1 MEVDMADTKGGEAVE
16 VNVLDDI
23 LDGHVDDELT
33 AEIGEQDKTPAKKP
47 VKTKPKPA
55 SAKGKAVKPKAKV
68 ARPVKKETAQKVSN
82 VKKEDHNAATTSE
95 QQNTDNSVVVSE
107 SKEPKPAGKASS
119 QKTVSTKSKEGG
131 AESNKESKEKP
142 VKVVKK
148 AVKRPAKTKTVVKV
162 EKVKI
167 PEEPMPDP
175 VPMEESMENLADESD
190 DKLDLLMEE
199 SETRP
204 VEQQVE
210 HVDTQDYDTRSE
222 AGSSAGD
229 VTSFSDSGSD
239 AEMRSDDEEGPSTRK
254 KKKRGISPIEWDR
267 KSGYKGEGTEQGEE
281 EKDSEEEEEEN
292 KSGDENDNKSDK
304 SDDSSQRRMYSK
316 LKYLFRGARYFLI
329 KSNNH
334 ENVALA
340 KAKGVWS
347 TPPQN
352 ESKLNQ
358 AFRSCDNV
366 ILIFSVK
373 ESGKFQ
379 GFARIVE
386 ESTKDHPPIRWVL
399 PPGLSARALSGVF
412 KLDWINRRELSFTKT
427 SHLHNSWNDNKPV
440 KIGRDGQEIE
450 ARCGETVCKM
460 FPSDN
465 NVDLSAIVR
474 KAKKSRHGSR
484 SRVIDHRRREPFRG
498 GSSGG
503 RRGDFNRRR
512 RYRDEMFD
520 SPRRKRFRSDMD
532 RDNGMY
538 KDRRM
543 ESRSPRYA
551 GVTAGTHL
559 LMGYVLVSSMEVDM
573 ADTKGGE
580 AVEVNVL
587 DDILDGHVD
596 DELTAEIGEQDKTP
610 AKKPVKTKPKPA
622 SAKGK
627 AVKPKAKVARPV
639 KKETAQKV
647 SNVKKEDHNAATT
660 SEQQNTDNSVVVSE
674 SKEPKP
680 AGKASS
686 QKTVST
692 KSKEGGAE
700 SNKESKEKPVKV
712 VKKAVKRPA
721 KTKTVVKVEKVK
733 IPEEPMPDPVPM
745 EESMENLA
753 DESDDKLDLL
763 MEESETR
770 PVEQQVE
777 HVDTQDYDTRS
788 EAGSSAGDV
797 TSFSDS
803 GSDAE
808 MRSDD
813 EEGPSTRKKKKRG
826 ISPIEWDRKSGYKGE
841 GTEQGEEEKDSEE
854 EEEENKSG
862 DENDNKSDKSDDS
875 SQRRMYSKLKYLFRG
890 ARYFLI
896 KSNNHE
902 NVALAKAKGVWSTP
916 PQNESKLNQA
926 FRSCDNVI
934 LIFSVKESG
943 KFQGFARIVEE
954 STKDHPPIRWVLPP
968 GLSARALSG
977 VFKLD
982 WINRRELSFTKTS
995 HLHNSWNDNK
1005 PVKIGR
1011 DGQEIEA
1018 RCGETVCKMFPSDNN
1033 VDLSAI
1039 VRKAKKS
1046 RHGSRSRVIDH
1057 RRREPFRGGSS
1068 GGRRGDFNR
1077 RRRYRDEMFDSPRR
1091 KRFRSDMDRDNGM
1104 YKDRRMESRS
1114 PRYAGVRRDTFIN
1127 GSKSRHAASP
1137 GHYSTQ
1143 SYNDYIR
1150 EFAHARAPPPPMH
1163 HPYGPPP
1170 PGFGH
1175 MEPMPPYPGHYERPR
1190 EFMPTGPDYSSQDA
1204 ASRSRATDKRSYERD
1219 VDDFLRRTS
1228 HPSRSSRDRSRDRDR
1243 DRDRHRHRDRR

>member
-1 MEVDMADTKGGEAVE
+1 MDVDMGDTKGGEAVE

-47 VKTKPKPA
+47 VKSKPKPA
-55 SAKGKAVKPKAKV
+55 SAKAKVVKPKAKV
-68 ARPVKKETAQKVSN
+68 ARPVKKETTQKTFN
-82 VKKEDHNAATTSE
+82 VKKEDAAASVPTE
-95 QQNTDNSVVVSE
+95 QNTADSLDVIE
-107 SKEPKPAGKASS
+107 SKEPKSSSKGTS
-119 QKTVSTKSKEGG
+119 QKSAAAKSKEDVT
-131 AESNKESKEKP
+131 ETNKEPKEKTAP

-148 AVKRPAKTKTVVKV
+148 AVKRPAKSKTVVKA
-162 EKVKI
+162 EKPKI
-167 PEEPMPDP
+167 IEETVSDP
-175 VPMEESMENLADESD
+175 IPMEEGIENLADESD

-204 VEQQVE
+204 VEQSVDP
-210 HVDTQDYDTRSE
+210 VDTQDYDTRSE

-229 VTSFSDSGSD
+229 VTSFTDSGSD
-239 AEMRSDDEEGPSTRK
+239 AEMRSDDEGPSMRK

-292 KSGDENDNKSDK
+292 KSGEENDNKSDK

-352 ESKLNQ
+352 EAKLNQ

-498 GSSGG
+498 GASGG

-512 RYRDEMFD
+512 RFRDDMFD

-543 ESRSPRYA
+543 
-551 GVTAGTHL
+551 
-559 LMGYVLVSSMEVDM
+559 
-573 ADTKGGE
+573 
-580 AVEVNVL
+580 
-587 DDILDGHVD
+587 
-596 DELTAEIGEQDKTP
+596 
-610 AKKPVKTKPKPA
+610 
-622 SAKGK
+622 
-627 AVKPKAKVARPV
+627 
-639 KKETAQKV
+639 
-647 SNVKKEDHNAATT
+647 
-660 SEQQNTDNSVVVSE
+660 DN
-674 SKEPKP
+674 
-680 AGKASS
+680 
-686 QKTVST
+686 
-692 KSKEGGAE
+692 
-700 SNKESKEKPVKV
+700 
-712 VKKAVKRPA
+712 
-721 KTKTVVKVEKVK
+721 
-733 IPEEPMPDPVPM
+733 
-745 EESMENLA
+745 
-753 DESDDKLDLL
+753 
-763 MEESETR
+763 
-770 PVEQQVE
+770 
-777 HVDTQDYDTRS
+777 
-788 EAGSSAGDV
+788 
-797 TSFSDS
+797 
-803 GSDAE
+803 
-808 MRSDD
+808 
-813 EEGPSTRKKKKRG
+813 
-826 ISPIEWDRKSGYKGE
+826 
-841 GTEQGEEEKDSEE
+841 
-854 EEEENKSG
+854 
-862 DENDNKSDKSDDS
+862 
-875 SQRRMYSKLKYLFRG
+875 
-890 ARYFLI
+890 
-896 KSNNHE
+896 
-902 NVALAKAKGVWSTP
+902 
-916 PQNESKLNQA
+916 
-926 FRSCDNVI
+926 
-934 LIFSVKESG
+934 
-943 KFQGFARIVEE
+943 
-954 STKDHPPIRWVLPP
+954 
-968 GLSARALSG
+968 
-977 VFKLD
+977 
-982 WINRRELSFTKTS
+982 
-995 HLHNSWNDNK
+995 
-1005 PVKIGR
+1005 
-1011 DGQEIEA
+1011 
-1018 RCGETVCKMFPSDNN
+1018 
-1033 VDLSAI
+1033 
-1039 VRKAKKS
+1039 
-1046 RHGSRSRVIDH
+1046 
-1057 RRREPFRGGSS
+1057 
-1068 GGRRGDFNR
+1068 
-1077 RRRYRDEMFDSPRR
+1077 
-1091 KRFRSDMDRDNGM
+1091 
-1104 YKDRRMESRS
+1104 RS

-1127 GSKSRHAASP
+1127 G
-1137 GHYSTQ
+1137 

-1175 MEPMPPYPGHYERPR
+1175 MEPMPPYPGHYEQRR
-1190 EFMPTGPDYSSQDA
+1190 EFMPSGPDYSSQDA
-1204 ASRSRATDKRSYERD
+1204 ASRSRVTDKRSYERD

-1243 DRDRHRHRDRR
+1243 HRHRDRR